1 MKSNWKQTKV
11 GDLVEQVNN
20 SISIIPTETYTLLGM
35 SLEGRGLFI
44 RENKKGS
51 EIGSK
56 SLNKLESGYFI
67 YSRLF
72 AWKGAFD
79 FVRDEFEGLFV
90 SDEYP
95 TFRVDDK
102 KIDVKF
108 LYYYF
113 NQAKTWKAVE
123 QYCIGVT
130 KASRNRFKEEFFLE
144 FQIPLP
150 PLSEQKRIVAKI
162 ESIKSKIEAIRK
174 LREEQEREINNLRN
188 SIFLELQNEY
198 QSIPIGIILIEKT
211 KQVEIIPEQM
221 YKQVTVRLEHKGVVK
236 RGIIEGSEI
245 GSKQFLA
252 NTGDFIISKIDAR
265 NGAMGIIPAELDG
278 AIVTSDFPLF
288 RCSEKVNPLFFHYF
302 SNTYYFDN
310 ACKQA
315 SEGTTNRKRL
325 KLDRFLDIKMPF
337 PPKEE
342 QDRIVGIL
350 EKTNNLMQI
359 HKEQEKELNE
369 LLPGLLDKAFKGE
382 L

>member
-113 NQAKTWKAVE
+113 NQSKTWKAVE

-162 ESIKSKIEAIRK
+162 ESIKGKIEAIRK

-188 SIFLELQNEY
+188 CIFLKLQNEFENV
-198 QSIPIGIILIEKT
+198 PIGDVLVEKNIQVDILPNLT
-211 KQVEIIPEQM
+211 
-221 YKQVTVRLEHKGVVK
+221 YKQVTVRTGHKGVAL
-236 RGIIEGSEI
+236 RGTIKGSEI

-252 NTGDFIISKIDAR
+252 NEGDFIISKIDAR
-265 NGAMGIIPAELDG
+265 NGAMGIIPKELGG
-278 AIVTSDFPLF
+278 AVVTGDFPLF
-288 RCSEKVNPLFFHYF
+288 NFSENVNPLFIYYF
-302 SNTYYFDN
+302 SNTHYFDN

-325 KLDRFLDIKMPF
+325 KLDRFLNIKMPF
-337 PPKEE
+337 PPKDE

-350 EKTNNLMQI
+350 KKTDSLKQI
-359 HKEQEKELNE
+359 HKEQEEELTE
-369 LLPGLLDKAFKGE
+369 LLPSLLDKAFKGE